1 VNQEPGAVGVDS
13 PSTPREAD
21 GPLPT
26 PPARS
31 ADFVQSLERGLAV
44 IKAFDANDAALTLSD
59 VARKTG
65 LTRAAARRFLH
76 TLEQLGY
83 VRSDGRL
90 FSLRPRVLELG
101 YAYLSGQ
108 TLPEVAQPHM
118 EHYTSRVHES
128 TSISVLDGDDIVYV
142 ARVEAKRIMR
152 VAITIGTRLPAYAT
166 SMGRVLLAHA
176 PQDWLDDYLAR
187 VELVQATPQT
197 VATRD
202 ELAAVLAGV
211 RADGYALVDQ
221 ELEIGLRS
229 LAVPIHAPSG
239 QTVAAMNTSTDARRG
254 TPQDVLTEL
263 LPVLR
268 ETAASIEADL
278 HVNA

>member
-1 VNQEPGAVGVDS
+1 VDS
-13 PSTPREAD
+13 PPTPREAD
-21 GPLPT
+21 GPAHT
-26 PPARS
+26 PPPRS

-44 IKAFDANDAALTLSD
+44 IKAFDANDPALTLSD

-108 TLPEVAQPHM
+108 TLPEVARPHM
-118 EHYTSRVHES
+118 ESYTARVHES
-128 TSISVLDGDDIVYV
+128 TSISVLDGDDIVYI

-152 VAITIGTRLPAYAT
+152 VAITVGTRLPAYAT

-176 PQDWLDDYLAR
+176 SQDWLDDYLAR

-197 VATRD
+197 VSTRAD
-202 ELAAVLAGV
+202 LAAVLAQV
-211 RADGYALVDQ
+211 RAEGHALVDQ

-239 QTVAAMNTSTDARRG
+239 QTLAAMNTSTDARRG

-268 ETAASIEADL
+268 ETAAAIEADL
-278 HVNA
+278 RVNA